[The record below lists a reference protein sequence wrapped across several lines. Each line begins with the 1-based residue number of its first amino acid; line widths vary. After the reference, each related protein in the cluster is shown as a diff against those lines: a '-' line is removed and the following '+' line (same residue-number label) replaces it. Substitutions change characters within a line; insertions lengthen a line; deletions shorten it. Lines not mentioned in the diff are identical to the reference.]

1 MPGTVTKTTGAIG
14 YGKPFIDGPRDVLH
28 VKVDLSALTT
38 AEVDADGQLKA
49 GVPLTIDGL
58 LIGAANTK
66 RVGVTPNE
74 VKIAETNTGLAG
86 IVNDLFVAVAFSG
99 TCNRDSM
106 EDNLGRA
113 LTANEIAGLD
123 AAGSGIK
130 LSLKK

>member
-1 MPGTVTKTTGAIG
+1 MPGMVTKTTGAVG
-14 YGKPFIDGPRDVLH
+14 YGKPFVDGPRDVLH
-28 VKVDLSALTT
+28 VKVDVSALTT
-38 AEVDADGQLKA
+38 AEVDADGYLKA
-49 GVPLTIDGL
+49 GVPLAIDGL

-74 VKIAETNTGLAG
+74 VKVADTNTALAG
-86 IVNDLFVAVAFSG
+86 ITNDPFVAVAFSG

-123 AAGSGIK
+123 GAGSSIT